1 MPRSLATAALVV
13 AASLVTSAAL
23 SAATET
29 SAEADGLYFGEA
41 FGGAKVQ
48 DKLAERMSSV
58 FRGRLTLGYRFGA
71 WAVEGFA
78 GIDMGGPTYQDAQY
92 GAVERTTSGDNIN
105 TGGCDCTGGNFQ
117 DGVIGAMAE
126 VGVNVKH
133 FTRIGDHTELYLR
146 GGLSKAWLDNDYAGR
161 GIGIGAGIQV
171 KGKVPA
177 IGLLF
182 WPLFFTD
189 WGPKIT
195 LAGFVDTGADYYRLH
210 AGGDLRNGD
219 SIDGTMHSLTA
230 GFAFGSDF

>member
-1 MPRSLATAALVV
+1 MHRSIATAALVA
-13 AASLVTSAAL
+13 AASLVTSVAI
-23 SAATET
+23 SAATEK
-29 SAEADGLYFGEA
+29 SAEADGLYVGEA
-41 FGGAKVQ
+41 FGGAKVSGA
-48 DKLAERMSSV
+48 LADRMSSV

-78 GIDMGGPTYQDAQY
+78 GIDVGGPDYHDSQY
-92 GAVERTTSGDNIN
+92 GAVERTTSGSE
-105 TGGCDCTGGNFQ
+105 CDCTGGGYN
-117 DGVIGAMAE
+117 DEVIGAMGE

-133 FTRIGDHTELYLR
+133 FTRISEHTELYLR

-195 LAGFVDTGADYYRLH
+195 MAGFVDTGADFYRLH
-210 AGGDLRNGD
+210 EGGNLSGD

-230 GFAFGSDF
+230 GIAFGSDF